1 MNRETR
7 TFVWGLLIFFVVG
20 TGLVYQIHY
29 MIESGSEDWLDF
41 VVLFILGVGTSG
53 GVIKIIKTTD

>member
-20 TGLVYQIHY
+20 TGLVRQIHY

-41 VVLFILGVGTSG
+41 VVLFILGVGTLG
-53 GVIKIIKTTD
+53 GAIKIMKTTN